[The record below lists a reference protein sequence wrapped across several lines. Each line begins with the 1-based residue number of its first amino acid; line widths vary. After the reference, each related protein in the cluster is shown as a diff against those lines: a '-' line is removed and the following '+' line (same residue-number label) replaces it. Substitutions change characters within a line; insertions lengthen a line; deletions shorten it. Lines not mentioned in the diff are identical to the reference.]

1 MAFIKSLVNA
11 VADPRLFFVLAVVA
25 LGLAVWKRDLVA
37 SNTVGYGGLGAL
49 AAFFIFGTF
58 DPNFRL
64 IVTKPDNVPIV
75 GLIFLLVF
83 FVWYS
88 IREAV
93 LNDRRIAAG
102 EGPIEKAEGDRV
114 WVWPDLVY
122 TELISLILCS
132 VLLIVWSIFLK
143 APLEQPANPA
153 NTPNPSKAPW
163 YFLGLQEMLVYFDP
177 WLAGVVLPGLIIVG
191 LICITYIDKNPK
203 GNGYYT
209 FVERKAEIT
218 IFLFGFAVL
227 WASLI
232 VLGTFL
238 RGPNWNFFGPFEFWD
253 IHKLPALTN
262 VNLSEYVWVRG
273 LRTGL
278 PSQWYLREIFGILLA
293 LFYVFALP
301 PLLAKAWFKSY
312 YEKMG
317 GPRYYVG
324 SFLFLMMMSL
334 PIKMLARWIFNL
346 KYIVA
351 IPEFFFNI

>member
-1 MAFIKSLVNA
+1 MGFLKGIINA
-11 VADPRLFFVLAVVA
+11 LADPRLFFLLAVAA
-25 LGLAVWKRDLVA
+25 LILVVWKRERIA
-37 SNTVGYGGLGAL
+37 SNAVGYGVLGILAL
-49 AAFFIFGTF
+49 FFIFGTF

-83 FVWYS
+83 FIWYS
-88 IREAV
+88 IREGV

-102 EGPIEKAEGDRV
+102 QGPIEKAESDRV

-122 TELISLILCS
+122 TELISLIICS
-132 VLLIVWSIFLK
+132 VVLIVWSIFLK

-191 LICITYIDKNPK
+191 LICIPYIDRNPK
-203 GNGYYT
+203 GNGYFT
-209 FVERKAEIT
+209 FAERKAEIS

-238 RGPNWNFFGPFEFWD
+238 RGPNWNFFGPFEYWD
-253 IHKLPALTN
+253 IHKLAALTN
-262 VNLSEYVWVRG
+262 VNLSEYIWVRG
-273 LRTGL
+273 FRTGL
-278 PSQWYLREIFGILLA
+278 PQQWYIREIFGIVLV
-293 LFYVFALP
+293 LFYVFVLP
-301 PLLAKAWFKSY
+301 VLLARAWFKGY
-312 YEKMG
+312 YEKLG
-317 GPRYYVG
+317 APRYYVAT
-324 SFLFLMMMSL
+324 FLFLMMMAL